1 MEPFVIGICGG
12 SASGKTT
19 VAQKIIEYL
28 DVPWVTLLSMDC
40 FYKILNHKQHLAA
53 ERNEYNFDHPDAFD
67 FELMLEVL
75 KKLKEGRKVEVPV
88 YNFVTH
94 AREAT
99 TKTMYGANVII
110 FEGILTFHSAEVLE
124 MLDMKIFVDTD
135 SDIRLARRLKRLVFF
150 SSHNF
155 EK

>member
-1 MEPFVIGICGG
+1 MFFQ
-12 SASGKTT
+12 

-40 FYKILNHKQHLAA
+40 FYKILNHKQHEAA
-53 ERNEYNFDHPDAFD
+53 GRNEYNFDHPDAFD
-67 FELMLEVL
+67 FDLMVEVL

-88 YNFVTH
+88 YNFVSH
-94 AREAT
+94 SREVT

-135 SDIRLARRLKRLVFF
+135 SDIRLARRLKRYF
-150 SSHNF
+150 SSCF
-155 EK
+155 EITQNSA

>member
-40 FYKILNHKQHLAA
+40 FYKKLNEKQHHAA
-53 ERNEYNFDHPDAFD
+53 QINEYNFDHPDAFD

-94 AREAT
+94 AREDI

-124 MLDMKIFVDTD
+124 CLDMKIFVDTD
-135 SDIRLARRLKRLVFF
+135 ADIRLARRLKR
-150 SSHNF
+150 
-155 EK
+155 